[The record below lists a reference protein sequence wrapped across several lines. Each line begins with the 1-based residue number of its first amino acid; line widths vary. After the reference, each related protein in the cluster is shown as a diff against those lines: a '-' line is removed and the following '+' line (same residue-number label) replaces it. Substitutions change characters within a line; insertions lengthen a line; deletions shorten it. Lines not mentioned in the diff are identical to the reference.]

1 MPRIGWIDERDA
13 TGEVQSL
20 DEYWLAQNPG
30 RTEIPA
36 ILKCMSQSP
45 GLLRAVFEI
54 SYRVQFAE
62 GHLSRRVKE
71 LIATWV
77 SALNQCPY

>member
-1 MPRIGWIDERDA
+1 MARIAWIEEGEA
-13 TGEVQSL
+13 TGEL
-20 DEYWLAQNPG
+20 GELYGHWLAQNPE
-30 RTEIPA
+30 RKEIPG

-54 SYRVQFAE
+54 SYRVQFVE
-62 GHLSRRVKE
+62 GHLSRRLKE

-77 SALNQCPY
+77 SVLNQCPY